1 MSPFRMSILPLALA
15 ASPTALFA
23 EDDHHSALPTSVARF
38 HDIISKDWHAP
49 EGPDKLRDACSHT
62 GAYLLTA
69 QDVVAAKTPDGVDA
83 KDWGKATVK
92 LNDASIGFSA
102 LCAAGDNG
110 KTGKGLSTLHD
121 RFHDLVKLLPH

>member
-1 MSPFRMSILPLALA
+1 MSPFRISILPLALV
-15 ASPTALFA
+15 ASPAALLA
-23 EDDHHSALPTSVARF
+23 EDDHHSALPTPVARF

-49 EGPDKLRDACSHT
+49 EGPDKLRNACSHT

-69 QDVVAAKTPDGVDA
+69 QDVVAAKAPAGVNA
-83 KDWGKATVK
+83 GDWGKATVK
-92 LNDASIGFSA
+92 LNEASISFSA

-121 RFHDLVKLLPH
+121 RFHDVVKLLPH